1 MGRFWEKCENILLFL
16 WIFLIPTQL
25 GKHFWPEWSHVVG
38 VRSDYLG
45 PILYFSD
52 LVWVGW
58 MICKIFNLSPKR
70 TRFAAQPS
78 NFKINKF
85 FSFENFLIVI
95 FVILNVVVAGN
106 KPVAIYKWLRVIQ
119 WIISL
124 KVLMSQKLLVK
135 KYLLWIIPW
144 WIGVESLL
152 GLSQIIK
159 GGSLQ
164 GIWYWMGERR
174 FTLTTIGVA
183 QISIMGEGLVRA
195 YGTFSH
201 PNSLAGF
208 LLVSMLLFKNYYSD
222 NSKKVWFWIVTWLAV
237 IGIIIT
243 GSRTVWVLLILSSV
257 FGLPLFNQ
265 KNNDYKK
272 IIGYVLVIGGVF
284 SILLGVLV
292 SQNKAIG
299 FVGGWDNDSVL
310 KRVNLNMVALKM
322 WRENYMLGVGAGN
335 FVAKLPEYQSESK
348 YYWLQPVHNIF
359 LLAGTEMGMLGIIL
373 IIFKLQT
380 LIFKKINKGNWM
392 ILGVVVVTG
401 LMDHYWITL
410 SQNYWLLGLILAM
423 I

>member
-45 PILYFSD
+45 PILYLSD

-58 MICKIFNLSPKR
+58 MICKIFNL
-70 TRFAAQPS
+70 QPS
-78 NFKINKF
+78 NFKINKL

-95 FVILNVVVAGN
+95 FVVLNLVVAGN

-119 WIISL
+119 WIITL
-124 KVLMSQKLLVK
+124 KALISQKLLVK

-144 WIGVESLL
+144 WIGIESLL

-222 NSKKVWFWIVTWLAV
+222 NSKKIWFWIVTWLAV

-257 FGLPLFNQ
+257 FGLPLFNK

-272 IIGYVLVIGGVF
+272 IIGYVLVIGGIF

-310 KRVNLNMVALKM
+310 KRVNLNLVFKM
-322 WRENYMLGVGAGN
+322 ML
-335 FVAKLPEYQSESK
+335 F
-348 YYWLQPVHNIF
+348 
-359 LLAGTEMGMLGIIL
+359 
-373 IIFKLQT
+373 
-380 LIFKKINKGNWM
+380 
-392 ILGVVVVTG
+392 
-401 LMDHYWITL
+401 
-410 SQNYWLLGLILAM
+410 
-423 I
+423 